1 LRADLNKDDS
11 SMEFINAIPLIGP
24 IIGSV
29 VPFLLVL
36 GIVVFVHEYGH
47 YIVGRWCGIGAET
60 FSIGFGKELF
70 GWNDKRGTRWRI
82 AALPLGGYVKFVGDA
97 DASSSGVDK
106 AALAGMSVDKR
117 ARSFPEAAL
126 WRRALTVAAGPMA
139 NFLLTITIFAVS
151 AIALGMPDERPAIG
165 EVTEVGAGV
174 TDLRP
179 GDVVLA
185 VNGTPVADF
194 AAFVTAAS
202 APGADRHSLTVDR
215 FGDRMTIETTPII
228 PARASRVIAGLAAD
242 KGGMLPGD
250 VMIAAGGAAVSSF
263 ADVQAAVMAAGA
275 SPLVITVRRADGD
288 VALTLTPEMNPVPLP
303 DGSVEMRAMIGVSGD
318 PLVLSGLR
326 TPGPFEAV
334 GIGAARTWSVVTNTF
349 SYLGMIIEGE
359 ADASGL
365 GGPVRIASMSGDAA
379 QSGIGALIGMIALIS
394 TSIGLI
400 NLFPVPVLDGGHLVF
415 YAIEAVRGKPMSARV
430 AEAAT
435 GIGLA
440 LVIALMAFVT
450 WNDIAGL

>member
-1 LRADLNKDDS
+1 
-11 SMEFINAIPLIGP
+11 
-24 IIGSV
+24 
-29 VPFLLVL
+29 
-36 GIVVFVHEYGH
+36 
-47 YIVGRWCGIGAET
+47 
-60 FSIGFGKELF
+60 
-70 GWNDKRGTRWRI
+70 
-82 AALPLGGYVKFVGDA
+82 
-97 DASSSGVDK
+97 
-106 AALAGMSVDKR
+106 
-117 ARSFPEAAL
+117 
-126 WRRALTVAAGPMA
+126 
-139 NFLLTITIFAVS
+139 
-151 AIALGMPDERPAIG
+151 
-165 EVTEVGAGV
+165 
-174 TDLRP
+174 
-179 GDVVLA
+179 
-185 VNGTPVADF
+185 
-194 AAFVTAAS
+194 
-202 APGADRHSLTVDR
+202 
-215 FGDRMTIETTPII
+215 
-228 PARASRVIAGLAAD
+228 
-242 KGGMLPGD
+242 MLPGD
-250 VMIAAGGAAVSSF
+250 VMIAAGGAPVSSF